1 MTVYAKSLH
10 QRDDGWYYSDEAEQ
24 LHGPYPTCG
33 MAHAR
38 LVHYAT
44 VLTLGLQQPYPAQS
58 CSYRQIGNGKDAPL
72 YVVIA
77 IADEECLPLRIPA
90 VVVQGED
97 GRVWST
103 PMDEFLATMEF
114 VRGSVPAL
122 QIEDIGGAVV
132 DFADAY
138 GSACLMRESSHASH
152 LNIGLTRNPVHQAEG
167 VELPPHMHLSTE
179 GVRNIL
185 PYLLHFCATGRLPD
199 ETLDVG
205 WMREPLALDDS
216 LELARLRAL
225 TQSPEIRNFL
235 HGVVAEAAHQI
246 ERHGTNADAGKE
258 PRDFIFLVGYL
269 LGKADEAIKQDDE
282 DRARHH
288 LIAAGAVILNWWRRD
303 FGDLLAPGL
312 TRPPQD

>member
-24 LHGPYPTCG
+24 LCGPYPSAG
-33 MAHAR
+33 VAHAR
-38 LVHYAT
+38 AIWYAHAIT
-44 VLTLGLQQPYPAQS
+44 FGKAAPYPKVS
-58 CSYRQIGNGKDAPL
+58 CTYRHKRTEDL
-72 YVVIA
+72 YTVIA
-77 IADEECLPLRIPA
+77 IADEHCDPVRVPL
-90 VVVQGED
+90 VVYQGDD
-97 GRVWST
+97 GRVWT
-103 PMDEFLATMEF
+103 KPLDEFLHKLAFEQDSTPGLEI
-114 VRGSVPAL
+114 S
-122 QIEDIGGAVV
+122 DN
-132 DFADAY
+132 
-138 GSACLMRESSHASH
+138 GSAYVGFTDDYGARCVMRESSHAGH
-152 LNIGLTRNPVHQAEG
+152 LNIGLCSNLPHAGTGE
-167 VELPPHMHLSTE
+167 ELPPHMHLSTE

-225 TQSPEIRNFL
+225 TQSPETRNFL